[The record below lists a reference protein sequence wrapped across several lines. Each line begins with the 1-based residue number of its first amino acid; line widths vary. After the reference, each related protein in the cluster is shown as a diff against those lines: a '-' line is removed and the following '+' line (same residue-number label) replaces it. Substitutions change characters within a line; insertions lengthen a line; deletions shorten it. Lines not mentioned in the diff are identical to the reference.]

1 MRPVVES
8 ILVELLGRHK
18 QDGRVQ
24 LNDIAEVIGE
34 RSLTYDEVE
43 GLVTCLE
50 AEGLEVGEPLDPR
63 DIDVMRAVLG
73 AARRLRIELGRRP
86 TVDQIALA
94 SGHPARAV
102 RRALENGSR
111 LGTSK

>member
-1 MRPVVES
+1 VRPVVES

-18 QDGRVQ
+18 KDRRVH
-24 LNDIAEVIGE
+24 LNDIAEAIGD

-50 AEGLEVGEPLDPR
+50 AEGLEVGEPLDER
-63 DIDVMRAVLG
+63 DVSVMKDVLAS
-73 AARRLRIELGRRP
+73 ARHLRVALGRSP
-86 TVDQIALA
+86 KVDEIANA

-102 RRALENGSR
+102 RRALENGRSLAR
-111 LGTSK
+111 